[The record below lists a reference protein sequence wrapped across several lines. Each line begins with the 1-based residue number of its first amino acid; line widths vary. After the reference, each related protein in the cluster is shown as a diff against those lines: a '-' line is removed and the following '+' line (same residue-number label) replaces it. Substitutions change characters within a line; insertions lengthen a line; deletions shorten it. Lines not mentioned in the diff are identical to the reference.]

1 MDFLS
6 KDALLKYFQ
15 QAIGKEAG
23 IEIEQL
29 KLEINQLKR
38 EARTLFENELKEE
51 KEHLLE
57 LHVIEERKVRQQEL
71 VALSRK
77 LDLEVMKVRTDL
89 LEDLFSEL
97 KAKINAFKQSKDYQ
111 VWFKSVLSKYDL
123 TKSDTIEVGSNE
135 DFVQSLTKGLNIK
148 VNPDIIGGFYLYAK
162 NQKTIVDE
170 TFNTKLSDAKT
181 WFYDHANWF
190 GE

>member
-29 KLEINQLKR
+29 KMEINQLKR

-57 LHVIEERKVRQQEL
+57 LHEIEERKAHQQKL
-71 VALSRK
+71 VALSRN

-89 LEDLFSEL
+89 LENLFDEL
-97 KAKINAFKQSKDYQ
+97 KTKISSFKQSKDYQ
-111 VWFKSVLSKYDL
+111 VWFKSLSLKYDL
-123 TKSDTIEVGSNE
+123 TQFDTIEVGLNE
-135 DFVQSLTKGLNIK
+135 DFVQSLIKGLSIK
-148 VNPDIIGGFYLYAK
+148 VNPNIIGGFYLYAK

-170 TFNTKLSDAKT
+170 TFNTKISEAKT

>member
-15 QAIGKEAG
+15 QEIGKEAG

-77 LDLEVMKVRTDL
+77 LDLEVMKVITDL
-89 LEDLFSEL
+89 L
-97 KAKINAFKQSKDYQ
+97 
-111 VWFKSVLSKYDL
+111 
-123 TKSDTIEVGSNE
+123 
-135 DFVQSLTKGLNIK
+135 
-148 VNPDIIGGFYLYAK
+148 
-162 NQKTIVDE
+162 
-170 TFNTKLSDAKT
+170 
-181 WFYDHANWF
+181 
-190 GE
+190 